1 MKKIL
6 LYRFILAAFLLFSQ
20 ITGAQTLDTLTVPA
34 PAELGIVFPPLK
46 DVIDSAIKYHPM
58 VQYRKLEVEVK
69 ENNMQSQKNYWLR
82 NMGVQADSRYGTF
95 DNFSSNDNGQSTTLL
110 NTTNKQFNYGVGV
123 YFKFPLVDMLNRK
136 NQVNQAKREMEQA
149 RQLSEVQ
156 ITEIRQMVIKFYND
170 ALLKQRLLQIKSQAM
185 GNGRV
190 NMEMVEKEFRNG
202 QIPVSEYVR
211 ISDIVSRSE
220 SEYEQAKSDFLTSKQ
235 LLEEIAGF
243 RF

>member
-1 MKKIL
+1 MKKSL
-6 LYRFILAAFLLFSQ
+6 LYAQILIAALLLSRPA
-20 ITGAQTLDTLTVPA
+20 GAQTLDTVITENPA
-34 PAELGIVFPPLK
+34 PLSVIFPPLK
-46 DVIDSAIKYHPM
+46 DVIDSAIKNHPM
-58 VQYRKLEVEVK
+58 VLYRKLEVEVK
-69 ENNMQSQKNYWLR
+69 ESNMLSQKNYWLR
-82 NMGVQADSRYGTF
+82 NLGVQADSRYGTF

-136 NQVNQAKREMEQA
+136 NQVSQAKKEMEQA

-156 ITEIRQMVIKFYND
+156 VTEIRQMVIKFYND

-185 GNGRV
+185 SNGRV

-220 SEYEQAKSDFLTSKQ
+220 GDYEQAKSDFLTAKQ

-243 RF
+243 SF